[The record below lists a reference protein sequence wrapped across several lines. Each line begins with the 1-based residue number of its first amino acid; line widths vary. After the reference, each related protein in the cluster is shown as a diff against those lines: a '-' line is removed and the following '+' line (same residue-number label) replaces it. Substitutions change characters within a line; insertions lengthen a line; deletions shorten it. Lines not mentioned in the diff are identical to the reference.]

1 MSNSYFQFKQFTVQ
15 QEQCA
20 MKVCTDAC
28 LFGAWAADLLQQKK
42 VNTILDIGTGT
53 GLLSLMVAQKISAA
67 IDAVELDESAFLQAK
82 ENFSISHW
90 AERLTAIN
98 SDITVFNTAKK
109 YDCIISNPP
118 FFADDLRSPQQN
130 KNAAKHDTTLTLPV
144 LLRQVKHLLNDDG
157 YFIVL
162 LPYNRVEYFINEC
175 AVQQLFCSEKVLVKQ
190 TTKHNYFR
198 GMLLFS
204 ANKIEAVTKEI
215 TIKDDSGKYT
225 PEFTMLLKDY
235 YLNL

>member
-53 GLLSLMVAQKISAA
+53 GLLSLMVAQKTGAA
-67 IDAVELDESAFLQAK
+67 IDAVEVDKNAFQQAK
-82 ENFSISHW
+82 DNFSTSHW
-90 AERLTAIN
+90 AEKLTTIN

-118 FFADDLRSPQQN
+118 FFEDDLRSPHNN
-130 KNAAKHDTTLTLPV
+130 KNAAKHDTSLTFQV
-144 LLRQVKHLLNDDG
+144 LLQQVTRLLKEDG
-157 YFIVL
+157 GFAVL
-162 LPYNRVEYFINEC
+162 LPYHRVEYFISEG
-175 AVQQLFCSEKVLVKQ
+175 VKQGLFCNEKVLVKQ

-225 PEFTMLLKDY
+225 SEFISLLKEY
-235 YLNL
+235 YLYL